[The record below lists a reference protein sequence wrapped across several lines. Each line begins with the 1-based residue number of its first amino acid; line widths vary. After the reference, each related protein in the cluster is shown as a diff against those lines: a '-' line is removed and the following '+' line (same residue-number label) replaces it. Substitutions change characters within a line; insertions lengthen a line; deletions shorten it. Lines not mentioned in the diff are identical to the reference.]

1 MKIQD
6 LIEGCKH
13 GEYYC
18 STDKKWKC
26 RTGPKQTRK
35 VSEGDL
41 NEFAPGAGDDGGE
54 DPYKYPKPKSYRRS
68 IDFFGQFEAD
78 HFDREDMNDATG
90 EFKGY
95 WGKTQIAYFKFDN
108 PAKTGSD
115 DSGMGWYYEPNT
127 DSNDSTT
134 SSTPA
139 VDTSAQRKQQELSMI
154 DAFLK
159 SGQQAKP
166 GSQIHSMMKRH
177 GLLEGSLEEI
187 DRRGF
192 LKGMGAGAAA
202 VAGAGLPTLAQAKGP
217 GYWANYAGKKLEDAT
232 SGFKIKLRSADI
244 EISTGDSVSPR
255 EYIATNVY
263 DLVTKYCELTDCYN
277 AKQAIDNATNEAI
290 RISKIDSFVYRAGSD
305 KQFVL
310 AYRASLNDEVY
321 EWRKAGK
328 PTQKQE
334 QPAPQSSVQQP
345 QKAAPQEIKL
355 NLKLNRQVGD
365 IVTVNGGVADGKRV
379 KVTQI
384 LGPNE
389 KGTGNKGLGVIVESV
404 EQGVA
409 EAHPNSKIYDKCW
422 DGYKKVPGKKRGE
435 PGSCIEETYDGDEF
449 YEAYGELWFN
459 EDEQLDEA
467 EYQGRSVPLG
477 KPMQGDVK
485 KFKVYVKDPSTGNVK
500 KVNFGDPDMKI
511 RKSNPAARRSFRARH
526 NCDNPGPRTKARYW
540 SCRKW

>member
-26 RTGPKQTRK
+26 RTGPKQRRK

-54 DPYKYPKPKSYRRS
+54 DPYKYPKPKLYRRS
-68 IDFFGQFEAD
+68 VDFFGQFEAD

-115 DSGMGWYYEPNT
+115 DSGMGWYYEPDT

-134 SSTPA
+134 GSTPA
-139 VDTSAQRKQQELSMI
+139 VDMSAQRKQQELSMI
-154 DAFLK
+154 SAFLK
-159 SGQQAKP
+159 SGQTPKP
-166 GSQIHSMMKRH
+166 GSQIHSLMKKHGMAEGLEHYNGIEISMEKEDDEINVKAMMAGGRELGH
-177 GLLEGSLEEI
+177 VLFVIDGEYLMPQDLEVDERYQGQGIAATMYDYVKSKGYKI
-187 DRRGF
+187 RRSGQQTD
-192 LKGMGAGAAA
+192 
-202 VAGAGLPTLAQAKGP
+202 AGAGFWDKHKP
-217 GYWANYAGKKLEDAT
+217 GK
-232 SGFKIKLRSADI
+232 
-244 EISTGDSVSPR
+244 
-255 EYIATNVY
+255 NV
-263 DLVTKYCELTDCYN
+263 
-277 AKQAIDNATNEAI
+277 
-290 RISKIDSFVYRAGSD
+290 
-305 KQFVL
+305 
-310 AYRASLNDEVY
+310 
-321 EWRKAGK
+321 W
-328 PTQKQE
+328 
-334 QPAPQSSVQQP
+334 
-345 QKAAPQEIKL
+345 
-355 NLKLNRQVGD
+355 
-365 IVTVNGGVADGKRV
+365 
-379 KVTQI
+379 
-384 LGPNE
+384 
-389 KGTGNKGLGVIVESV
+389 

-435 PGSCIEETYDGDEF
+435 PGSCVEETYHGDEF
-449 YEAYGELWFN
+449 FEAYGVLWFN

-467 EYQGRSVPLG
+467 KYQGRKVTLG

-485 KFKVYVKDPSTGNVK
+485 KFKVYVKDPSTGNIK

>member
-35 VSEGDL
+35 VSEGNL
-41 NEFAPGAGDDGGE
+41 NEFAPGGDGDGDE

-115 DSGMGWYYEPNT
+115 DPGMGWYYEPNNISDD
-127 DSNDSTT
+127 DSDTGA
-134 SSTPA
+134 TPA
-139 VDTSAQRKQQELSMI
+139 VDNSAQRKQQELSMI
-154 DAFLK
+154 NAFLK
-159 SGQQAKP
+159 SGQTPKP
-166 GSQIHSMMKRH
+166 GSQIYSLMKRH
-177 GLLEGSLEEI
+177 GVAESGGEPDIQTIIQSFVNSPSGQKYKQYDCKTVTRAFVQWAEQNKIPTQVVSLAPPSADFIAKNPQFKGKSGEGDGHIMPIVNGNAIDFTVRQFGVNRPFENPLVTPAGSLPAVYGKFGYFTDKPEW
-187 DRRGF
+187 F
-192 LKGMGAGAAA
+192 LGGKSHWIGALNAIPPAIFNQNFGDEM
-202 VAGAGLPTLAQAKGP
+202 
-217 GYWANYAGKKLEDAT
+217 LEHT
-232 SGFKIKLRSADI
+232 M
-244 EISTGDSVSPR
+244 
-255 EYIATNVY
+255 
-263 DLVTKYCELTDCYN
+263 
-277 AKQAIDNATNEAI
+277 
-290 RISKIDSFVYRAGSD
+290 
-305 KQFVL
+305 
-310 AYRASLNDEVY
+310 
-321 EWRKAGK
+321 
-328 PTQKQE
+328 
-334 QPAPQSSVQQP
+334 
-345 QKAAPQEIKL
+345 
-355 NLKLNRQVGD
+355 
-365 IVTVNGGVADGKRV
+365 
-379 KVTQI
+379 
-384 LGPNE
+384 
-389 KGTGNKGLGVIVESV
+389 
-404 EQGVA
+404 A

-449 YEAYGELWFN
+449 YEAYGELWYN

-500 KVNFGDPDMKI
+500 KVNFGDPDMRIK
-511 RKSNPAARRSFRARH
+511 KSNPARRKSFRARH

>member
-26 RTGPKQTRK
+26 RTGPKQSRK

-41 NEFAPGAGDDGGE
+41 NEFASGGDGDGDE

-108 PAKTGSD
+108 PAKTSSD

-127 DSNDSTT
+127 DGGDSTT

-139 VDTSAQRKQQELSMI
+139 VDTSAQRKQQELGMI

-166 GSQIHSMMKRH
+166 GSQIYGLMKKH
-177 GLLEGSLEEI
+177 GIAEGSDNLNYIGNCTDDDVIEHIFGDVNNFANMVEEH
-187 DRRGF
+187 
-192 LKGMGAGAAA
+192 
-202 VAGAGLPTLAQAKGP
+202 
-217 GYWANYAGKKLEDAT
+217 
-232 SGFKIKLRSADI
+232 
-244 EISTGDSVSPR
+244 GDEFTVG
-255 EYIATNVY
+255 
-263 DLVTKYCELTDCYN
+263 DLVVKYDPETDVHSFYYK
-277 AKQAIDNATNEAI
+277 KQ
-290 RISKIDSFVYRAGSD
+290 GM
-305 KQFVL
+305 
-310 AYRASLNDEVY
+310 
-321 EWRKAGK
+321 
-328 PTQKQE
+328 
-334 QPAPQSSVQQP
+334 
-345 QKAAPQEIKL
+345 
-355 NLKLNRQVGD
+355 
-365 IVTVNGGVADGKRV
+365 
-379 KVTQI
+379 
-384 LGPNE
+384 
-389 KGTGNKGLGVIVESV
+389 
-404 EQGVA
+404 A

-467 EYQGRSVPLG
+467 EYQGRKVTLG

-485 KFKVYVKDPSTGNVK
+485 KFKVYVKDPGTGNIK

>member
-26 RTGPKQTRK
+26 RTGPKQSRK
-35 VSEGDL
+35 VSEVDL
-41 NEFAPGAGDDGGE
+41 NEFAPGAGDGDGDE
-54 DPYKYPKPKSYRRS
+54 DPYRYPKPESYRRS
-68 IDFFGQFEAD
+68 IDFFGKFEAD

-115 DSGMGWYYEPNT
+115 DPGMGWYYEPNDISDD
-127 DSNDSTT
+127 DSDTGA
-134 SSTPA
+134 TPA
-139 VDTSAQRKQQELSMI
+139 VDTSAQRKQQELGMI

-159 SGQQAKP
+159 SGKKPNP
-166 GSQIHSMMKRH
+166 GSPIHALMKKH
-177 GLLEGSLEEI
+177 GLAEGSLEEI

-192 LKGMGAGAAA
+192 LKGLGAA
-202 VAGAGLPTLAQAKGP
+202 VAGA
-217 GYWANYAGKKLEDAT
+217 AG
-232 SGFKIKLRSADI
+232 
-244 EISTGDSVSPR
+244 VS
-255 EYIATNVY
+255 
-263 DLVTKYCELTDCYN
+263 N
-277 AKQAIDNATNEAI
+277 AKASEKKFSDFITDPADKEKYIELRKKADRILAISMVNSSLKVAAYAEMAKLKDFKKELAKKYN
-290 RISKIDSFVYRAGSD
+290 ID
-305 KQFVL
+305 
-310 AYRASLNDEVY
+310 
-321 EWRKAGK
+321 
-328 PTQKQE
+328 
-334 QPAPQSSVQQP
+334 
-345 QKAAPQEIKL
+345 I
-355 NLKLNRQVGD
+355 NLKEED
-365 IVTVNGGVADGKRV
+365 M
-379 KVTQI
+379 
-384 LGPNE
+384 
-389 KGTGNKGLGVIVESV
+389 
-404 EQGVA
+404 A

-435 PGSCIEETYDGDEF
+435 KGSCVEETYDGDEF
-449 YEAYGELWFN
+449 FEAYGVLWFN